1 MRSRAIGGRRRGAA
15 AALALALLVGFAS
28 GLAVPRQVSAAAALP
43 PGLNFGL
50 GSEPKDLGWMTGSG
64 VPWRYRY
71 AYLSAGVN
79 TGNGWETWNSPAG
92 QYATFYMQAS
102 SANGYIPVFSYYEL
116 LQSNPSTGT
125 NESDRDFSNLN
136 NLATMSAYYANFT
149 LLMQKA
155 GAYGQLV
162 IVQVEPD
169 LWGYLE
175 QRANNGS
182 PATLT
187 ASVASSGN
195 SDLAGIPDTAQGF
208 GEALLHL
215 RDKYAPNALLA
226 IHASLWATKRDL
238 GSDTDPTLD
247 PNVVADQTAA
257 FLNAAGV
264 ASNPYGSTFDLV
276 FNDVADHDSGYSGIW
291 WDRTNATLPNFSR
304 WLTYM
309 ARLHADT
316 GRPLIVWQVPV
327 GNQFFLTMNNTD
339 GHYQDNRAEYFL
351 SQPQDLAAAGI
362 AAVLFGKANGGQTN
376 YTDDKGDGITNN
388 NGVPTSAF
396 QCTACNTHVSQYAD
410 DDGGYLR
417 LFVAAYYASSPP
429 AVPGPGGPYHALA
442 PARILDTRIGLG
454 APRAPLGAG
463 QAITLQVAGTGGVPS
478 GAYAAVLNVTVTS
491 TTASS
496 YLTVYPADAARP
508 LASNL
513 NWTRG
518 TTVPNLVEVKLSAAG
533 GVAIFN
539 AAGQA
544 DVIADVQGWVSTP
557 TTTPGASGLYVPVV
571 PSRLLDTRDGT
582 GGTAGPVS
590 GGSAI
595 SLQVTGAGG
604 VPATGVS
611 AVVLNVTATNVT
623 APTYV
628 TVWPEGQAR
637 PFASNLN
644 PVAGQTEA
652 NRVIVPMGAGGKI
665 DLFNAAGRVDLI
677 ADVGGWF
684 TDGSTSVTGAT
695 FVGMTPARI
704 LDTRDGTGGLGSS
717 LWPGQPAAL
726 QVAGR
731 GGVPSMTAGTPP
743 VAVVINVTV
752 TGPTASSY
760 LTVWPDGAARP
771 LASDLNYVRG
781 LTVANLVVVKLGPN
795 GQIDLYNAAGWTD
808 VVVDVVG
815 YFN

>member
-1 MRSRAIGGRRRGAA
+1 MGTGGRRRLRGTAAA
-15 AALALALLVGFAS
+15 AALACLLVLTS
-28 GLAVPRQVSAAAALP
+28 GGTAPRPASAAAALP

-50 GSEPKDLGWMTGSG
+50 GNNPGDLGWMTTSG

-79 TGNGWETWNSPAG
+79 TGNGWETWNSPPG

-102 SANGYIPVFSYYEL
+102 SASGYLPVFSYYEL
-116 LQSNPSTGT
+116 LQSKPSLGS
-125 NESDRDFSNLN
+125 NESERDFSNLN
-136 NLATMSAYYANFT
+136 NTATMSAYYANFT

-155 GAYGQLV
+155 AAYGQVV

-195 SDLAGIPDTAQGF
+195 ADLAGIPDTAQGF
-208 GEALLHL
+208 GYALLHL

-257 FLNAAGV
+257 FLDAAGV

-276 FNDVADHDSGYSGIW
+276 FNDVADHDSGFSGIW
-291 WDRTNATLPNFSR
+291 WDRTNTTLPNFSR
-304 WLTYM
+304 WLAYM

-316 GRPLIVWQVPV
+316 GRPLVVWQVPV

-351 SQPQDLAAAGI
+351 GHTPDLAAAGI
-362 AAVLFGKANGGQTN
+362 TAVLFGKANPGQTN
-376 YTDDKGDGITNN
+376 YIDDKGDGITNN
-388 NGVPTSAF
+388 GGVPTSAF
-396 QCTACNTHVSQYAD
+396 QCNACNTHGSQYAD

-417 LFVAAYYASSPP
+417 LFVGAYYAASTPP
-429 AVPGPGGPYHALA
+429 VPGPGGAYHPLA

-454 APRAPLGAG
+454 APQAPVSAG
-463 QAITLQVAGTGGVPS
+463 QAITLQVAGAGGVPG
-478 GAYAAVLNVTVTS
+478 GAYAAIMNVTVTN
-491 TTASS
+491 TGAPS

-518 TTVPNLVEVKLSAAG
+518 ATVPNLVEVKLSAAG
-533 GVAIFN
+533 SVSIFN

-544 DVIADVQGWVSTP
+544 DLIADVQGWVSTP
-557 TTTPGASGLYVPVV
+557 TSTPGAAGLYVPIV

-582 GGTAGPVS
+582 GGTAAPVA
-590 GGSAI
+590 GGRMIA
-595 SLQVTGAGG
+595 LQVTGAGG
-604 VPATGVS
+604 VPASGVW
-611 AVVLNVTATNVT
+611 AAVLNVTATNAT

-628 TVWPEGQAR
+628 TVWPDGQAR
-637 PFASNLN
+637 PTVSNLN
-644 PVAGQTEA
+644 LVAGQTEP
-652 NRVIVPMGAGGKI
+652 NRVIVPIGTGGRI

-677 ADVGGWF
+677 ADVAGWF
-684 TDGSTSVTGAT
+684 TDGSPSSVGAT
-695 FVGMTPARI
+695 FVGMTPTRI
-704 LDTRDGTGGLGSS
+704 LDTRNGTGGLGSS
-717 LWPGQPAAL
+717 LWPGQSTPL

-731 GGVPSMTAGTPP
+731 GGVPSMTSSTPP
-743 VAVVINVTV
+743 VAVVVNVTV
-752 TGPTASSY
+752 TGGTAPSY
-760 LTVWPDGAARP
+760 LTLWPDLAARP
-771 LASDLNYVRG
+771 LASDLNYTAG
-781 LTVANLVVVKLGPN
+781 LTVANLAIVELGPD

-808 VVVDVVG
+808 AIVDVVG
-815 YFN
+815 YLN